1 MNNKD
6 EIYKNINKDIFNISK
21 EVLREFKA
29 EHNIWMNLAGGAL
42 RDLIL
47 DNENK
52 IKDID
57 LILSFED
64 ICKRR
69 ILKDKTKKLYIEEVI
84 EIYNENINRLSK
96 LFEKNGYEVK
106 GFQSFPKE
114 LVKELNDVE
123 SDEIYNKLENFLG
136 VLKIK
141 GNNLSYEIDIL
152 FVLDIENYVNN
163 FFDFNICKV
172 QSEIIRNG
180 EMQESNENLIQNGL
194 EKFKVKNR
202 YFLEDAKNKTITYNL
217 SNKTE
222 EDLLNSFQKHLPRIY
237 DKYKEYKIEFDF
249 EKKCLKT
256 PPVSGMEQKEWD
268 RLKQLTVSLR
278 EMFYLEL
285 ELQKKETSVKQKIR
299 KT

>member
-6 EIYKNINKDIFNISK
+6 EIYNNINKDIFNISK
-21 EVLREFKA
+21 EVLSEFKA

-57 LILSFED
+57 LVLSFED

-106 GFQSFPKE
+106 GFQSFPRE
-114 LVKELNDVE
+114 LVKELNAVE

-141 GNNLSYEIDIL
+141 
-152 FVLDIENYVNN
+152 
-163 FFDFNICKV
+163 
-172 QSEIIRNG
+172 
-180 EMQESNENLIQNGL
+180 
-194 EKFKVKNR
+194 VKNL
-202 YFLEDAKNKTITYNL
+202 YY
-217 SNKTE
+217 
-222 EDLLNSFQKHLPRIY
+222 
-237 DKYKEYKIEFDF
+237 
-249 EKKCLKT
+249 
-256 PPVSGMEQKEWD
+256 
-268 RLKQLTVSLR
+268 
-278 EMFYLEL
+278 
-285 ELQKKETSVKQKIR
+285 
-299 KT
+299 